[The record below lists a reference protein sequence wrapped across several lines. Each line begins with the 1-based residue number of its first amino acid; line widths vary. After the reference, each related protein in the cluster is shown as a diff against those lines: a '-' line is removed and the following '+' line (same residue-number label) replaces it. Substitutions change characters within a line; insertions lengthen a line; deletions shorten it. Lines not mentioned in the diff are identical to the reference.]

1 VAFWEPLLVG
11 AGIITA
17 LTIIGGFVRK
27 IYCIARRIEDSL
39 GKDKEGRSITERL
52 GRIEHQLFPNGGT
65 SLVDKMN
72 RIEADQHT
80 MQGRMQSMERTL
92 NGILRHMKIEETE

>member
-1 VAFWEPLLVG
+1 MAFWEPLLVG
-11 AGIITA
+11 AAIVTA

-39 GKDKEGRSITERL
+39 GKDKQGRTLADRL
-52 GRIEHQLFPNGGT
+52 ARIEHQLFPNGGT

-92 NGILRHMKIEETE
+92 NGILRHMNTGEES